1 MKMTNNTP
9 VTETI
14 GYRVKV
20 GHLAVDVEG
29 QTKDEVIL
37 EARRRLRLEMPRM
50 WDVISS
56 MDDQQLEITPLM
68 E

>member
-1 MKMTNNTP
+1 MTNNTP
-9 VTETI
+9 GTETI

-20 GHLAVDVEG
+20 GHLTVDVEG

-56 MDDQQLEITPLM
+56 MDDQQFEITPLM

>member
-1 MKMTNNTP
+1 MTNNTP
-9 VTETI
+9 GTETI

-20 GHLAVDVEG
+20 GNLTVDVKG
-29 QTKDEVIL
+29 RTKDEVIP
-37 EARRRLRLEMPRM
+37 EARRRLCLEMPRM

-56 MDDQQLEITPLM
+56 MDDQQFEITPLM